1 MKEFR
6 GSHRS
11 MIVGKNG
18 MVASSQPLAV
28 QAGIDILKKG
38 GNAVDAAVAVASTLN
53 VVEPMSTGIGGDA
66 FSLIQMNG
74 DKKVHALNASGWS
87 PENLSLDYFKE
98 QGLEKIPNIG
108 ILSVSVPGVV
118 LKKFSRNLVQCPS
131 KKFSNQQFT
140 TLKMVFQ

>member
-87 PENLSLDYFKE
+87 PEK
-98 QGLEKIPNIG
+98 
-108 ILSVSVPGVV
+108 
-118 LKKFSRNLVQCPS
+118 C
-131 KKFSNQQFT
+131 
-140 TLKMVFQ
+140 